1 MYWTDW
7 GEEAKIEKSGLNG
20 VDRVALVTDN
30 IVWPNGI
37 TLGKNN
43 FNFTFK
49 PYDEHTTSLTSQIT
63 AFVCFMVSLHRH
75 SQSTPVLGGLQDA
88 HSVQH

>member
-20 VDRVALVTDN
+20 ADRTTLVKDN

-37 TLGKNN
+37 TLGKHSFLN
-43 FNFTFK
+43 
-49 PYDEHTTSLTSQIT
+49 
-63 AFVCFMVSLHRH
+63 AFLAVICIYCVMKIS
-75 SQSTPVLGGLQDA
+75 
-88 HSVQH
+88 